1 MTEHNEAKYDEIAN
15 IVIMP
20 GDPKRATFI
29 AENYLK
35 DYKLVND
42 VRGMKAYTGYYNN
55 KRVTVMAHGMGM
67 PSASIYVYELFKFY
81 NVDII
86 IRIGSA
92 GSYNDNYKLGD
103 IILASQINTRSNIA
117 SNITNDNYDIID
129 AFSDINKS
137 IIDVAKNINVDIKTS
152 KVTTMDVFEPYFIN
166 NIDKEGLEVTEME
179 AYIIFLLSKLMNKK
193 CACLLTIADE
203 NYSDNNMSAIE
214 RQNSMDN
221 MIKLAL
227 ETSINL

>member
-214 RQNSMDN
+214 RQNSMVN